1 MKILFVVSIKI
12 RVSLIYSLHYRWRV
26 TRFTLGAISQPHQL
40 LIEMTVPYSNSSIA
54 VDNIHLIDCFPG
66 NYYLYLEIT
75 PMVNS
80 FATGDSLVNYDVELR
95 SFSYQ
100 VYETHRIAILPVQVT
115 CMKQV
120 ESYQRR
126 IQTETSWNFSA
137 CPTGERTRKR
147 TK

>member
-1 MKILFVVSIKI
+1 MKILLVVSIKI

-40 LIEMTVPYSNSSIA
+40 LIEMMVPYSNSSIA

-80 FATGDSLVNYDVELR
+80 FATGNSLVNYDVELR

-100 VYETHRIAILPVQVT
+100 LYETHRIAILSVQVT
-115 CMKQV
+115 RMKQV
-120 ESYQRR
+120 ES
-126 IQTETSWNFSA
+126 
-137 CPTGERTRKR
+137 
-147 TK
+147 